1 MRLSGITTAAAAI
14 LLASGLSAS
23 ARPATCFVQIN
34 GLTVIDGRCDFDPFN
49 GDGSFYVT
57 SPDGGYFAEVRMIK
71 RGVAEGR
78 WNEVRWSDLPRSY
91 LGTLGRRDA
100 CWVNSYATICA
111 W

>member
-1 MRLSGITTAAAAI
+1 MRRLTLSAAL
-14 LLASGLSAS
+14 LLATAS
-23 ARPATCFVQIN
+23 LAQARPATCLVQIN
-34 GLTVIDGRCDFDPFN
+34 GLTVIDGPCDFDPFN

-57 SPDGGYFAEVRMIK
+57 TLDGGYFAEVRMLK
-71 RGVAEGR
+71 KGLAEGR
-78 WNEVRWSDLPRSY
+78 WNEIRWSDLPRVY